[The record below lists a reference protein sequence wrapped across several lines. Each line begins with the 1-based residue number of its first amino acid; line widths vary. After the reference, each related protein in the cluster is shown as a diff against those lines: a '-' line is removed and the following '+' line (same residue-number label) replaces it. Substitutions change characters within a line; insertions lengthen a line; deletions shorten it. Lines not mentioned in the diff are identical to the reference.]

1 MAKKLRPSSKL
12 PAPATKQSSPHASEP
27 STSKLPDLPEADKP
41 ESRTAGDALAA
52 LGASTPR
59 SSSPLDEIPEFPMA
73 DTFAN
78 LVLTPDA
85 QPASESPIPSRSS
98 LSYEDL
104 DIAPPADIVPG
115 ASPAPSHRSLSYE
128 FEAPAHSP
136 PAGFNEAPHSS
147 PTGFDEDTFSRQ
159 ESPVPSE
166 PEHHADPD
174 PVPQPPAP
182 QPANTD
188 IPIEMPP
195 TALEILTN
203 SSEVWFWRVLML
215 LCSWLHLQYHVPY
228 RACALVLQVMQF
240 IFITLGLL
248 TGDSDAPITLLT
260 TLHRLHLRD
269 NFEIKAMCVS
279 CHRVYNGDSDMEE
292 CSECQTPLFKSSS
305 TTNAADTSA
314 EPLKPPPRVNTK
326 SSYHVFKPV
335 FSSLHPA
342 SRVHCKT
349 RIFP

>member
-1 MAKKLRPSSKL
+1 MPLNLPHQSCRIFQKRTNRNLVRLAMLLQPSVPARLVLRLLLTKFLNFQWLTPSQILCSPQMLSLHPSL
-12 PAPATKQSSPHASEP
+12 PY
-27 STSKLPDLPEADKP
+27 
-41 ESRTAGDALAA
+41 RLAA
-52 LGASTPR
+52 LC
-59 SSSPLDEIPEFPMA
+59 
-73 DTFAN
+73 
-78 LVLTPDA
+78 
-85 QPASESPIPSRSS
+85 
-98 LSYEDL
+98 EDL

-203 SSEVWFWRVLML
+203 SS
-215 LCSWLHLQYHVPY
+215 H
-228 RACALVLQVMQF
+228 AI

-269 NFEIKAMCVS
+269 NFEIKAI
-279 CHRVYNGDSDMEE
+279 
-292 CSECQTPLFKSSS
+292 PPSSS
-305 TTNAADTSA
+305 RAPRPMRPTHLLNPS
-314 EPLKPPPRVNTK
+314 KPPRVNTK
-326 SSYHVFKPV
+326 SSVPRLQTPFSLLSTQLPEYIVRLE
-335 FSSLHPA
+335 SSLDAWRTREPTPDGELRSVQDGKLWNA
-342 SRVHCKT
+342 SRTCGDGVPFFDNRPDRADPDEL
-349 RIFP
+349 RIGVTLGFDG